1 MNIEKVAVI
10 GAGLMGSGI
19 AAHVANA
26 GIPVTLLDIVPKEA
40 PNRNV
45 IAENAVNNMLKPV
58 KMGSPTPLMHKKNAK
73 LITTGNLEDDL
84 KLIGDADLIIEVVL
98 EKLEIKHDVF
108 QKIDKF
114 RKKNSIVTSN
124 TSTIPREMLVRGMP
138 ESFAKD
144 FMISHFF
151 NPPRYLRLLEII
163 AGNEVSREKVEA
175 ITKFCDLSLGK
186 EVVICNDT
194 PGFIGNRIGTYWT
207 LVGMIEAVKLGLTVE
222 EADAIMGRPIGAPK
236 TGIFGLLDV
245 VGLDLIPHV
254 TESMSSNLSDED
266 MYNLSVKDQESL
278 GLDKILE
285 AMISEGYTGR
295 KGKGGF
301 YRLNTETGKKIKESR
316 NLETGVYN
324 RSNKRTGL
332 ESVKAAKK
340 GLRTLVEYNDK
351 GGEYAWRVLSKT
363 LSYAASLVPEI
374 TDNLV
379 NVDLAMKNGFLWKK
393 GPFEMLDELGPSWF
407 AAKIAEDNMKIPE
420 IIAAVSNGNFYDIID
435 GELSYFDTSRKYS
448 KLEKPKGYLNA
459 QDIKRGNKAIFRNSS
474 ASLWDMGE
482 NILLAEFHSK
492 MNSMDPLIMEALSE
506 ASDLCESGDY
516 KGLVIGNDGT
526 NFSAGAN
533 LGLTSFVTNVGAWEE
548 AEKFVQGGQLAFMML
563 KHGNFPVVGASH
575 GLAIGGGCEVLLACD
590 AIQAHSESYI
600 GLVEVGVGLVPAWG
614 GCKEMITRWNED
626 LSQPKGPMATI
637 KSIFENVGTARVATS
652 AQEARELHFLRKED
666 KITMNR
672 ERLLYDAKE
681 LCKTLVDNYKAPE
694 IKNHYLPGPSGKAAL
709 DLAVDDLVKAGH
721 ATPHDVVVTK
731 ELSHILSGGDTDPT
745 ETVSDEKILEMER
758 EGILRLMRTEG
769 TMDRVEHMLTKG
781 RPLRN

>member
-26 GIPVTLLDIVPKEA
+26 GFPVTLLDIVPNGA
-40 PNRNV
+40 TNRNV
-45 IAENAVNNMLKPV
+45 IAETAIKNMLKPV
-58 KMGSPTPLMHKKNAK
+58 KMGSPTPLMHKENSK
-73 LITTGNLEDDL
+73 LIKVGNIEDDI

-98 EKLEIKHDVF
+98 EKLEIKHNVF
-108 QKIDKF
+108 QKIDKY

-124 TSTIPREMLVRGMP
+124 TSTIPREILIKGMP

-144 FMISHFF
+144 FMIAHFF
-151 NPPRYLRLLEII
+151 NPPRYLRLLEIV
-163 AGNEVSREKVEA
+163 AGKEVSKEKVE
-175 ITKFCDLSLGK
+175 IISNFCDLNLGK
-186 EVVICNDT
+186 EVVLCNDT

-222 EADAIMGRPIGAPK
+222 EADAVMGRPIGAPK

-254 TESMSSNLSDED
+254 TESMSSNLSNED
-266 MYNLSVKDQESL
+266 MYNLGVKEQEGL
-278 GLDKILE
+278 GIDKILE
-285 AMISEGYTGR
+285 TMISEGYTGR

-301 YRLNTETGKKIKESR
+301 YRLNTLNGKRIKESR
-316 NLETGVYN
+316 NLETGEYSP
-324 RSNKRTGL
+324 SNKRTGL

-393 GPFEMLDELGPSWF
+393 GPFEMLDDLGPSWF
-407 AAKIAEDNMKIPE
+407 AAKLTEENIQVPE
-420 IIAAVSNGNFYDIID
+420 LLNAVSDGHFYDTNNGDLNYLDIT
-435 GELSYFDTSRKYS
+435 GNYS
-448 KLEKPKGYLNA
+448 KLEKPSGYLNT
-459 QDIKRGNKAIFRNSS
+459 QDIKRGKKPIFRNSS

-482 NILLAEFHSK
+482 NILLVEFHSK

-506 ASDLCESGDY
+506 ASDFCESGDY

-614 GCKEMITRWNED
+614 GCKEMITRWSED
-626 LSQPKGPMATI
+626 PRQPKGPMATI
-637 KSIFENVGTARVATS
+637 KSIFENVGTAKVATS
-652 AQEARELHFLRKED
+652 AQEARDMNLLRSED
-666 KITMNR
+666 QITMNR
-672 ERLLYDAKE
+672 ERLLHDAKE
-681 LCKTLVDNYKAPE
+681 LCKKMVDNYQTPE
-694 IKNHYLPGPSGKAAL
+694 PKNHYLPGPSGKAAL
-709 DLAVDDLVKAGH
+709 DLAVDDLLKAGH

-731 ELSHILSGGDTDPT
+731 ELSYILSGGDTDPT

-769 TMDRVEHMLTKG
+769 TMDRVEHMLTTG